1 MLLLKGSGPTVNK
14 FDEICRSLTLCMRC
28 VEEDNIASSCD
39 PSNVTYVTPMNI
51 VSDEQMIQL
60 KCSEL
65 NPSDECAQNTCC
77 CEMDLLAE
85 LLEALW
91 GQIKYDDTY
100 LHENGWDRE
109 ENCANIKT
117 PSPNPN
123 PNPGVPKTFEA
134 VCCGKYPNRHPYRM
148 ENGQDCCENSGI
160 YNPLLNECCD
170 NQVRDLGSCQ

>member
-1 MLLLKGSGPTVNK
+1 
-14 FDEICRSLTLCMRC
+14 MRC
-28 VEEDNIASSCD
+28 VEKDNVQTFCD

-51 VSDEQMIQL
+51 LPDEQSIQL
-60 KCSEL
+60 KCTEL
-65 NPSDECAQNTCC
+65 NPDNECAQNTCC

-91 GQIKYDDTY
+91 SQIKYDDTF

-109 ENCANIKT
+109 ENCVGVQNGGT
-117 PSPNPN
+117 GSGPSGGGNSN
-123 PNPGVPKTFEA
+123 HDA
-134 VCCGKYPNRHPYRM
+134 VCCGIYPNRIPFRM

-170 NQVRDLGSCQ
+170 NQVRDLGSCS